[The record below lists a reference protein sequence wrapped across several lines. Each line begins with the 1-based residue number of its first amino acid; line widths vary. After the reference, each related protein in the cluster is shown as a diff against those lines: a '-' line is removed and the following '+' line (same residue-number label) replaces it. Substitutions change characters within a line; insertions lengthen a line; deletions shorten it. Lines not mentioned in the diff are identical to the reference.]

1 MTVRSLKGIVLT
13 GVIIESRNSIFFDGL
28 NDNHF
33 SEQND
38 CHGYNHHKPTNL
50 FHSPKADISA
60 RTTSSLSKLI
70 RSAWIQSRQGVLGA
84 VGHWV
89 LNDSWVPFV
98 RGLKMASG
106 QFGPQVLACRCTVSM
121 IEVRDFS
128 LHLVPRPTA
137 SRSFCKSTGPVHIW
151 SNCVAL
157 KSTT

>member
-13 GVIIESRNSIFFDGL
+13 GVRIESRNSIFFDGL

-33 SEQND
+33 SERND
-38 CHGYNHHKPTNL
+38 YHGYNHHKPTNL
-50 FHSPKADISA
+50 FHSPRADISA

-70 RSAWIQSRQGVLGA
+70 RSAWIQLCQGVLGT
-84 VGHWV
+84 VGPQCFMGSICQGV
-89 LNDSWVPFV
+89 E
-98 RGLKMASG
+98 KASG

-121 IEVRDFS
+121 TEVRDFS

-137 SRSFCKSTGPVHIW
+137 SRSFCEFTGPVQIW
-151 SNCVAL
+151 SDCVAL